1 MTINLE
7 TDVFIVGGGPAGLAA
22 AIAVRRQGLR
32 CIVADWASPP
42 IDKACGEGLM
52 PDSLDVLHGLGFSLA
67 DYETGYF
74 RGIKFV
80 GQQGS
85 AAADFPRGSGR
96 GIRRVL
102 LHQAFISHAAACGV
116 EMLWRAR
123 VSPVPS
129 SGSDGISLQVN
140 GEPVRCRWI
149 IGADG
154 QNSKVRHWAGL
165 EQGHTSAQRIGLRQH
180 FRIKPWSEY
189 VEIYWGEQGQ
199 AYVTPIGR
207 EEVCVALISRRRFN
221 SFEAGLAQ
229 FPQLSEHLQG
239 TDLRDDDL
247 QDDDLQFAARTTSV
261 RGALTI
267 SRRLKSV
274 VRGNVALMGEASGSV
289 DAITGEGLAM
299 AFRQALA
306 LAPAIAAGDLRSYE
320 NAHRE
325 ISSLPGFMARSMLLL
340 DDKAW
345 LRRRTLRA
353 FAREPRLFQRLLA
366 VHVGD
371 LNLSS
376 LGARGLA
383 DLGWHLLTA

>member
-1 MTINLE
+1 MTTNLE

-32 CIVADWASPP
+32 CMVADWASPP

-52 PDSLDVLHGLGFSLA
+52 PDSLDVLHGLGFNLA
-67 DYETGYF
+67 GYETGYF

-102 LHQAFISHAAACGV
+102 LHQAFIAHAAACGV
-116 EMLWRAR
+116 EMFWRAR
-123 VSPVPS
+123 VSPGPS
-129 SGSDGISLQVN
+129 SGSAALSLQVN
-140 GEPVRCRWI
+140 GHPVRCRWI

-199 AYVTPIGR
+199 AYVTPVGR
-207 EEVCVALISRRRFN
+207 EEVCVALISRRRFS
-221 SFEAGLAQ
+221 SFDAGLAQ
-229 FPQLSEHLQG
+229 FPELSDHLLG
-239 TDLRDDDL
+239 EDLL
-247 QDDDLQFAARTTSV
+247 GKDLQFVARTTTSV

-274 VRGNVALMGEASGSV
+274 VSGNVALLGEASGSV

-306 LAPAIAAGDLRSYE
+306 LAPAIAAGDLRGYE

-325 ISSLPGFMARSMLLL
+325 ISSLPDFMARSMLLL

-371 LNLSS
+371 VNLSS

>member
-1 MTINLE
+1 MRFEKLMTTKLQ

-22 AIAVRRQGLR
+22 AIAVRQQGLR
-32 CIVADWASPP
+32 CMVADWAAPP

-52 PDSLDVLHGLGFSLA
+52 PDSLDVLKGLGVSLHGH
-67 DYETGYF
+67 ETGQF

-80 GQQGS
+80 GREGS
-85 AAADFPRGSGR
+85 AAADFPLGSGR

-102 LHQAFISHAAACGV
+102 LHQAFIDHAAACGV

-123 VSPVPS
+123 VSPLPGPAS
-129 SGSDGISLQVN
+129 AIPASGTNRTALQVN
-140 GEPVRCRWI
+140 GVPVECQWI

-180 FRIKPWSEY
+180 FRIKPWSEF

-207 EEVCVALISRRRFN
+207 EEVCVALISRERFS
-221 SFEAGLAQ
+221 SFDAGLAH
-229 FPQLSEHLQG
+229 FPELREHLQE
-239 TDLRDDDL
+239 
-247 QDDDLQFAARTTSV
+247 AARSTSV
-261 RGALTI
+261 RGALTV
-267 SRRLKSV
+267 SRRLRSI
-274 VRGNVALMGEASGSV
+274 VRGNVALLGEASGSV

-306 LAPAIAAGDLRSYE
+306 LAPALVAGDLSSYE
-320 NAHRE
+320 KAHRE
-325 ISSLPGFMARSMLLL
+325 IINLPEFMSRSMLLL
-340 DDKAW
+340 DGKAW

-353 FAREPRLFQRLLA
+353 FVREPRLFERLLS
-366 VHVGD
+366 VHVGEMR
-371 LNLSS
+371 LAS

-383 DLGWHLLTA
+383 DLGWHVLTA

>member
-1 MTINLE
+1 MTTNLE

-32 CIVADWASPP
+32 CMVADWASPP

-67 DYETGYF
+67 GYETGYF

-102 LHQAFISHAAACGV
+102 LHQAFIAHAAACGV
-116 EMLWRAR
+116 EMFWRTR

-129 SGSDGISLQVN
+129 SGSAPLSLQVN
-140 GEPVRCRWI
+140 GRPVRCRWI

-207 EEVCVALISRRRFN
+207 EEVCVALISRQRFN
-221 SFEAGLAQ
+221 SFDAGLAQ
-229 FPQLSEHLQG
+229 FPELSEHLQG
-239 TDLRDDDL
+239 ED
-247 QDDDLQFAARTTSV
+247 FKGAARTTSV

-274 VRGNVALMGEASGSV
+274 VRGNVALLGEASGSV
-289 DAITGEGLAM
+289 DAVTGEGLAM

-306 LAPAIAAGDLRSYE
+306 LAPAIADGDLRSYE

-325 ISSLPGFMARSMLLL
+325 ISSLPDFMARSMLLL

-371 LNLSS
+371 VNLSS

>member
-32 CIVADWASPP
+32 CMIADWASPP

-52 PDSLDVLHGLGFSLA
+52 PDSLDVLHGLGLNLA
-67 DYETGYF
+67 GCETGYF

-85 AAADFPRGSGR
+85 AAADFLRGSGR

-102 LHQAFISHAAACGV
+102 LHQASIAHAAACGV
-116 EMLWRAR
+116 EMFWRAR
-123 VSPVPS
+123 VSPGPS
-129 SGSDGISLQVN
+129 SGSAALSLQVN
-140 GEPVRCRWI
+140 GHPVRCRWI

-199 AYVTPIGR
+199 AYVTPVGR
-207 EEVCVALISRRRFN
+207 EEVCVALISRRRFS
-221 SFEAGLAQ
+221 SFDAGLAQ
-229 FPQLSEHLQG
+229 FPELSDHLLG
-239 TDLRDDDL
+239 EDILGK
-247 QDDDLQFAARTTSV
+247 DLQFAARTTTSV

-274 VRGNVALMGEASGSV
+274 VSGNVALLGEASGSV

-306 LAPAIAAGDLRSYE
+306 LAPAIAAGDLRGYE

-325 ISSLPGFMARSMLLL
+325 ISSLPDFMARSMLLL

-371 LNLSS
+371 VNLSS